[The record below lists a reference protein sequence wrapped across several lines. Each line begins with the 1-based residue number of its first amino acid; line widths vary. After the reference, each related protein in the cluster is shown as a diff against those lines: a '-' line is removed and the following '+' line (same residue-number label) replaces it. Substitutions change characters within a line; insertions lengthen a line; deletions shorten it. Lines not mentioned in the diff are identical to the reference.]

1 MPFGLETIIDG
12 PAPSWRQY
20 WCLSAAGRLPCPCH
34 PAELP
39 PPAAAARLTKLR
51 TLNVVWPVSQ
61 LRFGV
66 GTPTL
71 TASSAEQ
78 THPGNQT

>member
-1 MPFGLETIIDG
+1 M
-12 PAPSWRQY
+12 
-20 WCLSAAGRLPCPCH
+20 
-34 PAELP
+34 
-39 PPAAAARLTKLR
+39 KLR
-51 TLNVVWPVSQ
+51 TLNVVCPVTQ

-78 THPGNQT
+78 TYLGNQT

>member
-1 MPFGLETIIDG
+1 VT
-12 PAPSWRQY
+12 
-20 WCLSAAGRLPCPCH
+20 
-34 PAELP
+34 
-39 PPAAAARLTKLR
+39 
-51 TLNVVWPVSQ
+51 Q

-78 THPGNQT
+78 TRLGNQTYCWSTFGREDTDYRCCRRAEPRNDNETHSL

>member
-1 MPFGLETIIDG
+1 MIP
-12 PAPSWRQY
+12 
-20 WCLSAAGRLPCPCH
+20 RLRPQ
-34 PAELP
+34 LM
-39 PPAAAARLTKLR
+39 KLR
-51 TLNVVWPVSQ
+51 TLNVVRPVSQ

-78 THPGNQT
+78 THLRNQT

>member
-1 MPFGLETIIDG
+1 MPSRSLRG
-12 PAPSWRQY
+12 
-20 WCLSAAGRLPCPCH
+20 
-34 PAELP
+34 
-39 PPAAAARLTKLR
+39 AARLMKLR
-51 TLNVVWPVSQ
+51 VLNVVRLVTQ

-78 THPGNQT
+78 THLGNQTYCWLTSGPR